1 MAANSKQVD
10 FDSRYVESLLLDE
23 SNIQSQD
30 YAAGRELLRVY
41 SKIPEQEL
49 ASHVA
54 EIVSSAI
61 LYSHMAVDTIPANH
75 LLSLNISNDVLTL
88 SVHILA
94 LVFSDSS
101 SALSPNTIFILLY
114 FRVCMLAILF
124 LILAV
129 VSPRTYGG

>member
-41 SKIPEQEL
+41 SEIPEQEL

-61 LYSHMAVDTIPANH
+61 LYSYMAFDTIPANH
-75 LLSLNISNDVLTL
+75 LLSWNVSNDVLTL
-88 SVHILA
+88 SVHTLA
-94 LVFSDSS
+94 LVFSGSS

-114 FRVCMLAILF
+114 FPVCMLATPF
-124 LILAV
+124 STLAV
-129 VSPRTYGG
+129 VSPRIYGG